1 MTLFDYASLLV
12 DAGDYSGRD
21 DVAHLFPRFL
31 ALAELKLNRVMRVAD
46 MEKTVAVPLTEGE
59 GRLPADFLE
68 ARQVL
73 AASGRA
79 LRALPLQELSNH
91 VTSDGAPIGYAIVGS
106 AIQVRPK
113 RGENIQLTYYGKIPP
128 LTAGAPGN
136 WLIERAPDV
145 YLYALVEVIAIWE
158 RDAAK
163 AGAAEALKRQAMAG
177 LGLAD
182 ERLRFGNA
190 AIVIGGLTP

>member
-1 MTLFDYASLLV
+1 MTISDYASLLV

-46 MEKTVAVPLTEGE
+46 MERTVTVPLTDGE
-59 GRLPADFLE
+59 GSLPADFLE
-68 ARQVL
+68 PRQVL
-73 AASGRA
+73 AADGRV
-79 LRALPLQELSNH
+79 LRALPLQELSRH
-91 VTSDGAPIGYAIVGS
+91 AASGGGPIGYAIVGS
-106 AIQVRPK
+106 AIQVRSNGAEDI
-113 RGENIQLTYYGKIPP
+113 RLTYYAKIPP
-128 LTAGAPGN
+128 LTAVAPSN

-145 YLYALVEVIAIWE
+145 YLYALVEEIAIWE

-182 ERLRFGNA
+182 ERLRWGNA
-190 AIVIGGLTP
+190 EIVIGGLTP

>member
-1 MTLFDYASLLV
+1 MIISDYASLLV

-21 DVAHLFPRFL
+21 DVAYLFPRFL
-31 ALAELKLNRVMRVAD
+31 ALAELKLNRVMRTAD
-46 MEKTVAVPLTEGE
+46 MEKTATVPLAEGE
-59 GRLPADFLE
+59 GSLPADFLE

-73 AASGRA
+73 SPDGRA
-79 LRALPLQELSNH
+79 LRALPLQELS
-91 VTSDGAPIGYAIVGS
+91 SYAIAGAHPIGHAIVGS

-113 RGENIQLTYYGKIPP
+113 GGGDIHLTYYAKIPA
-128 LTAGAPGN
+128 LTPAAPSN

-145 YLYALVEVIAIWE
+145 YLYALVEEIAIWE
-158 RDAAK
+158 RDADK

-182 ERLRFGNA
+182 ERLRWGNA
-190 AIVIGGLTP
+190 EIVIGGLTP

>member
-1 MTLFDYASLLV
+1 MTISDYASLLA

-46 MEKTVAVPLTEGE
+46 MEKTATVPLAEGE
-59 GRLPADFLE
+59 GSLPAAFLE

-73 AASGRA
+73 GADGRA
-79 LRALPLQELSNH
+79 LRALPLQEFNSNG
-91 VTSDGAPIGYAIVGS
+91 TSAGAPIGYAIVGA
-106 AIQVRPK
+106 AIRVRPK
-113 RGENIQLTYYGKIPP
+113 GGENIRLTYYAKIPP
-128 LTAGAPGN
+128 LTAEAPSN
-136 WLIERAPDV
+136 WLIEKAPDV
-145 YLYALVEVIAIWE
+145 YLYALVEEIAIWE

-182 ERLRFGNA
+182 ERLRWGNA
-190 AIVIGGLTP
+190 EIVIGGLTP

>member
-1 MTLFDYASLLV
+1 MTLFDYASLLA
-12 DAGDYSGRD
+12 DAGDCSGRD
-21 DVAHLFPRFL
+21 DVARLFPRFL

-46 MEKTVAVPLTEGE
+46 MEETVAVPLTEGE
-59 GRLPADFLE
+59 GSLPADFLE

-91 VTSDGAPIGYAIVGS
+91 VTSEGAPIGYAIVGS

-113 RGENIQLTYYGKIPP
+113 RGENIHLTYYAKIPP

-145 YLYALVEVIAIWE
+145 YLYALVEEIAIWE

-163 AGAAEALKRQAMAG
+163 AGAAEALKRQAIAG

>member
-1 MTLFDYASLLV
+1 MTISDYASLLV

-21 DVAHLFPRFL
+21 DVTHLFPRFL

-46 MEKTVAVPLTEGE
+46 MERMVTVPLTDGE
-59 GRLPADFLE
+59 GSLSADFLE

-73 AASGRA
+73 AADGRV
-79 LRALPLQELSNH
+79 LRALPLQELGRH
-91 VTSDGAPIGYAIVGS
+91 ATSGGGPIGYAIVGS

-113 RGENIQLTYYGKIPP
+113 GAEDIRLTYYAKIPP
-128 LTAGAPGN
+128 LTAVAPSN

-145 YLYALVEVIAIWE
+145 YLYALVEEIAIWE
-158 RDAAK
+158 RDAGK

-182 ERLRFGNA
+182 ERLRWGNA
-190 AIVIGGLTP
+190 ETVIGGLTP